1 MQVGDLVKALI
12 VEGQPSGIITKVR
25 HSKRFGA
32 LFHVFTEGSEIGSY
46 PFREHQLEVISAS
59 R

>member
-12 VEGQPSGIITKVR
+12 VEGQPRGIITKVE
-25 HSKRFGA
+25 HSTRWTVMY
-32 LFHVFTEGSEIGSY
+32 HVHTEGSEIGSY
-46 PFREHQLEVISAS
+46 PFREHQLELISAS

>member
-12 VEGQPSGIITKVR
+12 VEGQPNGIITKVER
-25 HSKRFGA
+25 STRFGR
-32 LFHVFTEGSEIGSY
+32 LLHVFTEGSEIGSY
-46 PFREHQLEVISAS
+46 PFREHQLEIISAS